1 MNAYIESLLSFM
13 PELEEY
19 PEYNPPSDVGEVK
32 AVTFKMPSFFGK
44 DYESFAYIGFPKTK
58 EKTVPA
64 VVLVHGALG
73 HAHHSWVRLWNM
85 RGYAAIAIDME
96 GYYPEKTDM
105 ASVPVDGFIPFVYG
119 AYGPFVHENVA
130 DSPKNDAMNSM
141 DKPLE
146 EQWMFHSIAK
156 AILGHN
162 ILRNDKR
169 VDKVGICGVSWG
181 SVITSLAIGYDTRF
195 DFAVSIYGGGYMLEN
210 KGFCGNKYREAKV
223 FGDNYFAE
231 KRFGIVKTPT
241 FFLCAAQDTAF
252 SIDANSLSYEAV
264 QAANG
269 KSLFGIVEKFKHGQL
284 AAMERI
290 EPFIYADV
298 FCKGAKELIGFSE
311 KPKGREVSAGVF
323 GDVLEAKAY
332 YLTAPISFDP
342 GAEDPLMRTGE
353 VPKECACTISGGKV
367 LCDIPDSAYMY
378 YITLRGEREGR
389 DYFVSSPVVI
399 CE

>member
-1 MNAYIESLLSFM
+1 MIGYIEKLLSFT
-13 PELEEY
+13 PEMEEY
-19 PEYNPPSDVGEVK
+19 PEYNPPSDAGDVK

-44 DYESFAYIGFPKTK
+44 DYESFAYIGFPNTN
-58 EKTVPA
+58 EKKVPA

-73 HAHHSWVRLWNM
+73 HAHHNWVRLWNK

-105 ASVPVDGFIPFVYG
+105 SSVPVDGFIPFVHG
-119 AYGPFVHENVA
+119 AYGPFKHENVA

-141 DKPLE
+141 DKPIE

-181 SVITSLAIGYDTRF
+181 SVITSLTIGYDTRF

-210 KGFCGNKYREAKV
+210 KGFCGDKFREANV
-223 FGDNYFAE
+223 TGENYLAE
-231 KRFGIVKTPT
+231 KRFHLVKTPT
-241 FFLCAAQDTAF
+241 FFLCAARDTAF
-252 SIDANSLSYEAV
+252 SVNANSLSYEAV

-269 KSLFGIVEKFKHGQL
+269 KSGFGIVEVFKHGQS
-284 AAMERI
+284 AATGRI
-290 EPFIYADV
+290 EPYIFADAI
-298 FCKGAKELIGFSE
+298 CKGAKELIGFSE
-311 KPKGREVSAGVF
+311 KPEGRKVCVSVH
-323 GDVLEAKAY
+323 GDILDAKAY
-332 YLTAPISFDP
+332 YLTGPISFDLS
-342 GAEDPLMRTGE
+342 AEDPEKRTGE
-353 VPKECACTISGGKV
+353 TPKECACTVSDGNV
-367 LCDIPDSAYMY
+367 YCDIPDKAYQY
-378 YITLRGEREGR
+378 YITLRGEREGQE
-389 DYFVSSPVVI
+389 YFVSSPVVI